1 MQCVVVVTGEG
12 RLDRLNSG
20 LLRRTRL
27 SRLLPAPREKA
38 CLVYARSSE
47 GFVAEF
53 LVVRLRLAL
62 NLKLSQ
68 SNEREPSLSSL
79 QALGTTAP

>member
-20 LLRRTRL
+20 LL
-27 SRLLPAPREKA
+27 RLLPAPREKA

-47 GFVAEF
+47 GFVAES
-53 LVVRLRLAL
+53 LVVRL
-62 NLKLSQ
+62 
-68 SNEREPSLSSL
+68 
-79 QALGTTAP
+79 